1 MKICIIGGGAT
12 GWWAAGY
19 LEKFLPDHDITLIES
34 DTIPKIGV
42 GESTLPQI
50 ANFFSKMDIKEED
63 WMDTANAIR
72 KLGNIKRNWNTGD
85 DIPFTFWSNED
96 KKFDKNIDRYI
107 KGKVKKLDFING
119 MDEENIYAYHLDA
132 EFTSEVVKQNC
143 KNVTHIVD
151 TITELPNGYDL
162 YLDCTGFSKRFVI
175 DKTMI
180 TPEHLFVDSAWVCPF
195 NLPKK
200 YPTQYT
206 QSIARHSGWQ
216 FMIDLQHRIG
226 TGYVFS
232 SKHQD
237 VQDAKKYFFEYTA
250 GMTPLRDEPRLIQ
263 WDPGY
268 LKNPWTENVVAM
280 GLASGFIDPLESNA
294 LFMIQFSITTLVECI
309 NRKLGAIGYNKMM
322 RRVWNDNVKF
332 IQHHYMMSNKSDSEF
347 WKYYK
352 DFDCSETV
360 WENYKKYSSRYTNLY
375 PDSLW
380 ATLATYYDEF
390 KNYKGKQHG
399 Y

>member
-50 ANFFSKMDIKEED
+50 ANFFSSMDIKEED

-237 VQDAKKYFFEYTA
+237 VQDAKNYFFEYTA

>member
-19 LEKFLPDHDITLIES
+19 LEKFLPEHDITLIES

-50 ANFFSKMDIKEED
+50 ANFFSSMDIKEED
-63 WMDTANAIR
+63 WMDKANAVR
-72 KLGNIKRNWNTGD
+72 KLGNIKRGWNTGE

-96 KKFDKNIDRYI
+96 KKFDTNIKNYI
-107 KGKVKKLDFING
+107 NGEVSKLDFING
-119 MDEENIYAYHLDA
+119 MNEDNVYAYHLDA

-143 KNVTHIVD
+143 KNVTHIIG
-151 TITELPNGYDL
+151 TLGLRPGGYDL
-162 YLDCTGFSKRFVI
+162 YLDCTGFSRRFVL

-195 NLPKK
+195 DLPEK

-216 FMIDLQHRIG
+216 FIIDLQHRIG

-232 SKHQD
+232 SEHQD
-237 VQDAKKYFFEYTA
+237 VQEAKDYFYEYTK

-268 LKNPWTENVVAM
+268 LKNPWTDNVVAL
-280 GLASGFIDPLESNA
+280 GLANGFIDPLESNA
-294 LFMIQFSITTLVECI
+294 LFMIQFSITTLVRCLE
-309 NRKLGAIGYNKMM
+309 RGLGAEAYNKLM
-322 RRVWNDNVKF
+322 RRVWNDNVKY
-332 IQHHYMMSNKSDSEF
+332 IQHHYMMSDNTTTEF

-352 DFDCSETV
+352 DFDCSKTV
-360 WENYKKYSSRYTNLY
+360 WDNYNKNSSRYTNLY
-375 PDSLW
+375 PDSTW
-380 ATLATYYDEF
+380 ATLATYYEEF
-390 KNYKGKQHG
+390 THYETK
-399 Y
+399 

>member
-237 VQDAKKYFFEYTA
+237 VQDAKNYFFEYTA

-352 DFDCSETV
+352 DFNDH
-360 WENYKKYSSRYTNLY
+360 TNRC
-375 PDSLW
+375 
-380 ATLATYYDEF
+380 
-390 KNYKGKQHG
+390 
-399 Y
+399 

>member
-19 LEKFLPDHDITLIES
+19 LEKFLPEHDITLVES

-50 ANFFSKMDIKEED
+50 ANFFSSMDIKEED
-63 WMDTANAIR
+63 WMDKANAVR
-72 KLGNIKRNWNTGD
+72 KLGNIKRGWNTGE

-96 KKFDKNIDRYI
+96 KKFDTNIKNYI
-107 KGKVKKLDFING
+107 NGEVSKLDFING
-119 MDEENIYAYHLDA
+119 MNEDNVYAYQLDA

-143 KNVTHIVD
+143 KNVTHIIG
-151 TITELPNGYDL
+151 TLGLRPGGYDL
-162 YLDCTGFSKRFVI
+162 YLDCTGFSRRFAL

-180 TPEHLFVDSAWVCPF
+180 TPEHLFVNSAWVCPF
-195 NLPKK
+195 NLPEN
-200 YPTQYT
+200 YSTQYT

-237 VQDAKKYFFEYTA
+237 VQEAKDYFYEYTK

-268 LKNPWTENVVAM
+268 LKNPWTDNVVAL

-294 LFMIQFSITTLVECI
+294 LFMIQFSITTLVRCLE
-309 NRKLGAIGYNKMM
+309 RGLGAEGYNKLM
-322 RRVWNDNVKF
+322 RRVWNDNVKY
-332 IQHHYMMSNKSDSEF
+332 IQHHYMMSDNTTTEF

-352 DFDCSETV
+352 DFDCSKTV
-360 WENYKKYSSRYTNLY
+360 WDNYNKNSSRYTNLY
-375 PDSLW
+375 PDSIW
-380 ATLATYYDEF
+380 ATLATYYEEF
-390 KNYKGKQHG
+390 THYETK
-399 Y
+399 

>member
-237 VQDAKKYFFEYTA
+237 VQDAKNYFFEYTA

-332 IQHHYMMSNKSDSEF
+332 IQHHYMMSNKSESEF

>member
-175 DKTMI
+175 DQTMI

-237 VQDAKKYFFEYTA
+237 VQDAKNYFFEYTA

>member
-50 ANFFSKMDIKEED
+50 ANFFSSMDIKEED

-237 VQDAKKYFFEYTA
+237 VQDAKNYFFEYTA

-332 IQHHYMMSNKSDSEF
+332 IQHHYMMSNKSESEF